1 MTVIELMTCRV
12 SEDPVF
18 LAPVEG
24 YVVSF
29 MALYERVCG
38 SLTQRLLH
46 DTLASVEQNILC
58 PLQVSFKESK
68 GKLAHAPLAPLE
80 FPHFLLSLFL

>member
-38 SLTQRLLH
+38 SLTQR
-46 DTLASVEQNILC
+46 DYCMIL
-58 PLQVSFKESK
+58 
-68 GKLAHAPLAPLE
+68 
-80 FPHFLLSLFL
+80 